1 MLDRAAD
8 TWRVLQGRAEDVA
21 PRLLGSL
28 FIRELNG
35 CRLVGKIVETEAYDQ
50 ADAASHSYHGNTART
65 RVMFGPPG
73 HLYVYFTYGM
83 HFCMNV
89 VTEAEGH
96 GAGVLIRAL
105 EPIEGEDIMRLNRG
119 EGREGTLTNGP
130 GKLCQALGVTM
141 ALGGHD
147 LREPPLQLVLQPPL
161 VVADIVRTK
170 RVGISAAKDAPWRF
184 YIRDNRFVS
193 RPR

>member
-1 MLDRAAD
+1 MPNQAD
-8 TWRVLQGRAEDVA
+8 SDWQILYGRAEDVA

-35 CRLVGKIVETEAYDQ
+35 RRLVGKIVETEAYDQ
-50 ADAASHSYHGNTART
+50 ADAASHSYRGNTART

-83 HFCMNV
+83 YFCMNV

-105 EPIEGEDIMRLNRG
+105 EPIEGEDIMRQNRG
-119 EGREGTLTNGP
+119 EGREKTLMNGP

-147 LREPPLQLVLQPPL
+147 LQEPPLRLVLQPPL
-161 VVADIVRTK
+161 AAADIIQTS
-170 RVGISAAKDAPWRF
+170 RVGISAAKDEPWRF
-184 YIRDNRFVS
+184 YIRGNTFVS
-193 RPR
+193 RK